1 MDIVNQILEREQKK
15 AEKYRSITVEKHLDL
30 EFDLPTERVEEAI
43 VVRLPAPTTV
53 LPRAKPVPKPKPLT
67 KWQEFAKAKGI
78 DKKKKDKLK
87 WDEQLQKWVPLFGFK
102 KAAAEKEKNWLIEVP
117 QNLDPM
123 TDMYEKKAGEKSEKV
138 AKNELQRLKNIA
150 RAKKV
155 KIPRV
160 GLPTT
165 SDKASA
171 SQLATAATIAK
182 ASTASLGKFQ
192 DKLPKEK
199 EARGKGIH
207 ELIPGKERKRRP
219 AEI

>member
-1 MDIVNQILEREQKK
+1 MKINKL
-15 AEKYRSITVEKHLDL
+15 
-30 EFDLPTERVEEAI
+30 FMFPT
-43 VVRLPAPTTV
+43 
-53 LPRAKPVPKPKPLT
+53 
-67 KWQEFAKAKGI
+67 
-78 DKKKKDKLK
+78 
-87 WDEQLQKWVPLFGFK
+87 LFTRFK

-171 SQLATAATIAK
+171 TQVTYHYHLVI
-182 ASTASLGKFQ
+182 
-192 DKLPKEK
+192 
-199 EARGKGIH
+199 
-207 ELIPGKERKRRP
+207 
-219 AEI
+219 